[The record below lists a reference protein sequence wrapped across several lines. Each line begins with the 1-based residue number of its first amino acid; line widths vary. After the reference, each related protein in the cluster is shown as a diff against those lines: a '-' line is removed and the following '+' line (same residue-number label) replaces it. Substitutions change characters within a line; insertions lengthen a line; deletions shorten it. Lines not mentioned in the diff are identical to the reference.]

1 MSHPSVPA
9 SAVARTLPLTSLA
22 MLAFAGNSLLC
33 RFALADGSIDAASF
47 TTIRL
52 VAGAVVLLAAGAL
65 KRSGTA
71 AWRGNWLSGAMLF
84 LYAICFSLA
93 YDFLTASTGALVLFS
108 AVQFTMLLMGL
119 RAGERPGGRFWV
131 GFVLALAG
139 LIYLLS
145 PGLAAPS
152 PAGAALMAVAGIAW
166 GIYSLRGRGAGD
178 PLALTRD
185 NFVLAV
191 PLALATSAIL
201 WGRMHATIE
210 GIVLAAISGAL
221 TSGLG
226 YVIWYAALKGLGAT
240 RAAIVQ
246 LSVPAITALGAV
258 LLLAEPLSMR
268 LLVSSA
274 AILGGIALA
283 LRWHR
288 TRSADRGS

>member
-1 MSHPSVPA
+1 MVK
-9 SAVARTLPLTSLA
+9 TLALTSLA

-52 VAGAVVLLAAGAL
+52 AAGAL
-65 KRSGTA
+65 VLLLVAALRRSNGA
-71 AWRGNWLSGAMLF
+71 PPRRGNWPSASMLF

-93 YDFLTASTGALVLFS
+93 YDYLTASTGALVLFS
-108 AVQFTMLLMGL
+108 AVQFTMLLMGV
-119 RAGERPGGRFWV
+119 REGERPGSLFWV
-131 GFVLALAG
+131 GFILALGG

-145 PGLAAPS
+145 PGIEAPP
-152 PAGAALMAVAGIAW
+152 PAGAASMAVAGIAW

-185 NFVLAV
+185 NFVLSV
-191 PLALATSAIL
+191 PLALAASAVL
-201 WGRMHATIE
+201 WSRMHLTAP
-210 GIVLAAISGAL
+210 GVALAAISGGI

-258 LLLAEPLSMR
+258 LLLSEPLSVR
-268 LLVSSA
+268 LLISSA
-274 AILGGIALA
+274 AILGGIAVA
-283 LRWHR
+283 LRFHR
-288 TRSADRGS
+288 T

>member
-1 MSHPSVPA
+1 MAPPSVPTTG
-9 SAVARTLPLTSLA
+9 VVKTLALTSLA

-52 VAGAVVLLAAGAL
+52 AAGAL
-65 KRSGTA
+65 VLLLVAAVGRSNGA
-71 AWRGNWLSGAMLF
+71 VPRRGNWPSASMLF

-93 YDFLTASTGALVLFS
+93 YDYLTASTGALVLFS
-108 AVQFTMLLMGL
+108 AVQFTMLLMGV
-119 RAGERPGGRFWV
+119 REGERPGSQFWV
-131 GFVLALAG
+131 GFILALGG

-145 PGLAAPS
+145 PGIEAPP
-152 PAGAALMAVAGIAW
+152 PAGAASMAVAGIAW

-178 PLALTRD
+178 PLAPTRD
-185 NFVLAV
+185 NFVLSV
-191 PLALATSAIL
+191 PLALAASAVL
-201 WGRMHATIE
+201 WSRMHLTAP
-210 GIVLAAISGAL
+210 GVALAAISGGI

-258 LLLAEPLSMR
+258 LLLAEPLSVR
-268 LLVSSA
+268 LLISSA
-274 AILGGIALA
+274 AILGGIAIA
-283 LRWHR
+283 LRFHR
-288 TRSADRGS
+288 T